1 MLRFILL
8 AALLLPVF
16 AWSQED
22 TSFPIEGLLPK
33 RETGALRF
41 LEAHPSYD
49 GRGIVVAIL
58 DSGIDPGA
66 EGLLRT
72 PDGRPKIVDVVDA
85 TGSGDVAT
93 TCMVK
98 AEEGT
103 ITGLTG
109 RVLTVGKDWQN
120 PTGNL
125 HLGMKAGWELFPS
138 SLTSRLKKDR
148 REAFEAKNHELRR
161 SLLAEHIA
169 LSADDDKDKRTE
181 WQARIDA
188 VDAML
193 KSYKDPGP
201 IFDCVVFHDGSHWQ
215 AVIDTDED
223 GDLND
228 EAVLTNYRIKRQ
240 FASFSDA
247 SQLNFAVNIREE
259 GKLLSIVVPSNMHG
273 THVAGIVG
281 GHYPNEPELN
291 GLAPGVQFVS
301 VKIGDS
307 RLDGMETGSAVV
319 RGLKAVLD
327 HGCQMINMSY
337 GEPTRLPN
345 QGRIMRLIEDVVHEH
360 RVIFVAS
367 AGNAGPALNTV
378 GAPGGSSSAVIGVGA
393 YVTPSMRKAGYSLMK
408 ERPEMA
414 FTWSSRGPTF
424 DGAAGVSI
432 CAPGGALAPV
442 PNWTLRRNRWANGT
456 SMSSPNACGA
466 IALLLSALEQE
477 EIPYSAQGIRRAVEN
492 TAEPILGEDRASQG
506 YGLLQIDRA
515 FALLSAKTMP
525 MEPRYRVRITE
536 RNHARGLYLREAA
549 EVEEAKTYTVTIDP
563 KFTDH
568 FPNRSKLQLNQRLLL
583 SSDAHWVTCPDV
595 LMQTNKLS
603 TFKIRVDPTDLRHGT
618 HLAEVVA
625 VDSEHPELGPMF
637 RVPITV
643 IRPHEPTGTLR
654 ASADMVDSDLSRH
667 FLTPPAGAH
676 WMRIQLH
683 SNSAEPSSAILHVQQ
698 NVPQRRHAETG
709 HNTRFTLNSDPD
721 QTYTLSIVPNRT
733 VEVTLA
739 DNWSSEGD
747 LNYEMRV
754 DFMGMDRSTDLV
766 SLSASRP
773 VDSLSIT
780 AALDDT
786 KLQPSGS
793 LTHWQRDVTPS

>member
-1 MLRFILL
+1 MDGDTQS
-8 AALLLPVF
+8 VEF
-16 AWSQED
+16 ADQHEN
-22 TSFPIEGLLPK
+22 
-33 RETGALRF
+33 RA
-41 LEAHPSYD
+41 
-49 GRGIVVAIL
+49 IVVAIL

-181 WQARIDA
+181 WQAR
-188 VDAML
+188 
-193 KSYKDPGP
+193 
-201 IFDCVVFHDGSHWQ
+201 
-215 AVIDTDED
+215 IDTDED

-747 LNYEMRV
+747 LNYEMRHPIAAV
-754 DFMGMDRSTDLV
+754 D
-766 SLSASRP
+766 
-773 VDSLSIT
+773 
-780 AALDDT
+780 AL
-786 KLQPSGS
+786 
-793 LTHWQRDVTPS
+793 